1 MTLEH
6 HHEPMDG
13 AFVQLELGGEL
24 GKADAAGILGKSVD
38 HSQCAVENLDAIW
51 GLGLSMRH
59 GYALYESGNA
69 CQSQTAD
76 LGEKFITREGGSTSQ
91 ALECRFENHV
101 QRAIWN
107 HRPAPAAFS
116 LGRAQTGL
124 YTLAPLHPNNPN
136 GPGNVLIA
144 EFFYS
149 IPRRLCAVKK
159 LFATLLMLVLTVAM
173 SAPAFAFDDTKKA
186 DTKKTEKADKKD
198 AKADAKDAKADA
210 KDAKADAKDAKK
222 DAKGA
227 HKGMKMDK
235 EKTDK
240 KDAPKA

>member
-1 MTLEH
+1 M
-6 HHEPMDG
+6 
-13 AFVQLELGGEL
+13 
-24 GKADAAGILGKSVD
+24 
-38 HSQCAVENLDAIW
+38 
-51 GLGLSMRH
+51 
-59 GYALYESGNA
+59 
-69 CQSQTAD
+69 
-76 LGEKFITREGGSTSQ
+76 
-91 ALECRFENHV
+91 
-101 QRAIWN
+101 
-107 HRPAPAAFS
+107 
-116 LGRAQTGL
+116 
-124 YTLAPLHPNNPN
+124 
-136 GPGNVLIA
+136 
-144 EFFYS
+144 
-149 IPRRLCAVKK
+149 KK